1 MDYKKIEDTG
11 LIRLIA
17 QGNAD
22 ALGELYDRYSRLV
35 FSIAYNSLGNYA
47 TAEEITQDVFTRV
60 WEKSHTYDA
69 NLSKVSTWMITIARN
84 RAIDQLRREK
94 IRLDQSSLGWE
105 ELSSE
110 KHEMGADL
118 QETVELSLERS
129 IVRKAILELP
139 ADQQKA
145 LALAYFRGYSHTE
158 IAEILG
164 EPLGTVKTRIRLAMQ
179 KLRQLLT
186 EQDHESE

>member
-1 MDYKKIEDTG
+1 LDYKKIEDTG

>member
-186 EQDHESE
+186 